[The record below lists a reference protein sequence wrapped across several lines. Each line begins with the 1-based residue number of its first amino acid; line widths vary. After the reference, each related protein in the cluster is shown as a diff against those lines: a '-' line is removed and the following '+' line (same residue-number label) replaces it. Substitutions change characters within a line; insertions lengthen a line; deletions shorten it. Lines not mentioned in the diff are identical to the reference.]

1 MSYFLGRIL
10 KGRMFWLSL
19 FIMLVI
25 VIAQYIAMFVTTK
38 GFNDAGIIKVSPYL
52 SNILYFNRL
61 SFYSEFYLLIFP
73 MLSAMAVA
81 GIYRIDKN
89 YGFIY
94 PVISKMGTC
103 YYFKLLYFINF
114 IVSFFIISVPLLFN
128 FYLYVM
134 TYPTVAPHPIL
145 NYMASTVSP
154 TAQFH
159 IVYYKYPTLYFL
171 MYVFL
176 NGLYGAVFSSLAL
189 SVSFFIKRVYFIYL
203 VPFILH
209 IFWLGIGKGILNL
222 KDYLI
227 KDFGFFELQIFLS
240 VLLCIWFCSV
250 VLYLRGSR
258 KHVLL

>member
-103 YYFKLLYFINF
+103 YYFKLFYFINF
-114 IVSFFIISVPLLFN
+114 IVSFLL
-128 FYLYVM
+128 
-134 TYPTVAPHPIL
+134 
-145 NYMASTVSP
+145 
-154 TAQFH
+154 
-159 IVYYKYPTLYFL
+159 
-171 MYVFL
+171 
-176 NGLYGAVFSSLAL
+176 
-189 SVSFFIKRVYFIYL
+189 
-203 VPFILH
+203 
-209 IFWLGIGKGILNL
+209 
-222 KDYLI
+222 
-227 KDFGFFELQIFLS
+227 
-240 VLLCIWFCSV
+240 
-250 VLYLRGSR
+250 
-258 KHVLL
+258 